1 MENLITM
8 FALITG
14 MAISVSL
21 ALLLEKAMFRGVM
34 RMMIA
39 TPMMARARSNRVFEP
54 SRGLSSRSIARDHYP
69 LEKYFRS

>member
-1 MENLITM
+1 MENLNAM

-39 TPMMARARSNRVFEP
+39 SPMMARSQAAGRA
-54 SRGLSSRSIARDHYP
+54 SRTVKSGN
-69 LEKYFRS
+69 

>member
-1 MENLITM
+1 MENVNAM

-39 TPMMARARSNRVFEP
+39 SPMMAKARSQRMIEQRLLRN
-54 SRGLSSRSIARDHYP
+54 
-69 LEKYFRS
+69 